1 MIRDLNVQLNKSCES
16 GGEGVERI
24 GFETEGPAN
33 CKGWRMNLRD
43 EKGTS
48 SVLSRSHRGEWT
60 E

>member
-1 MIRDLNVQLNKSCES
+1 MIRDLNVELNKSCES
-16 GGEGVERI
+16 GGEGVGRT

-48 SVLSRSHRGEWT
+48 SVLSRSHRE